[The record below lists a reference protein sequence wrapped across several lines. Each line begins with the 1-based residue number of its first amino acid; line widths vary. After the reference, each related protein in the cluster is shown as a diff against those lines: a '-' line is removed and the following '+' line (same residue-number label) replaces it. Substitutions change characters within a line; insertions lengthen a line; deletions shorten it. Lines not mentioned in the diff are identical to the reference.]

1 MARGRGRRGGK
12 RGGLRRRRGGGVRRK
27 TDGGKVSMMRN
38 TLVPDRMLMK
48 FSYKDNINLS
58 ATSPQSWAVWNARAN
73 SLYDP
78 DYAVVN
84 GHQPL
89 GYDQWSTFYNKY
101 RVYKAIVTVTA
112 INQSNAGCQVGV
124 LPYNS
129 DQGNLSLIDDAAFE
143 QPHVVT
149 KTVGSAQG
157 MNKVVL
163 KKVIDIPRILGQSH
177 SQYKSKDSTQAL
189 FGANPLEVCNLGVF
203 CRTIN
208 DSSAPVVQCIINI
221 VMFAELFDRKKMTI
235 SFPEGKN
242 PDSSFVD
249 PAVPG
254 TFYDY
259 RGSTISF
266 LQTIPYTYIS
276 TISTP

>member
-1 MARGRGRRGGK
+1 MARTK
-12 RGGLRRRRGGGVRRK
+12 RGGMRRRGGIRRRRNMRRK
-27 TDGGKVSMMRN
+27 TDGGKVSFMRN
-38 TLVPDRMLMK
+38 TLVPDRMIMK

-58 ATSPQSWAVWNARAN
+58 AAGPATSAVWNARLN

-89 GYDQWSTFYNKY
+89 GYDQWSGFYNKY
-101 RVYKAIVTVTA
+101 RVYKAFVTVTA
-112 INQSNAGCQVGV
+112 INLSNAGCQVGI

-129 DQGNLSLIDDAAFE
+129 DQGNLSTIDDASFE

-157 MNKVVL
+157 SNKVVL
-163 KKVIDIPRILGQSH
+163 KKMVDIPRILGQSH
-177 SQYKSKDSTQAL
+177 IQYKSKDSTQAAY
-189 FGANPLEVCNLGVF
+189 GYNPIEVCNLGVF

-208 DSSAPVVQCIINI
+208 DSSAPTVQCIINI
-221 VMFAELFDRKKMTI
+221 TMYTELFDRKKQTI
-235 SFPEGKN
+235 SFPPGKDPN
-242 PDSSFVD
+242 SSFVD
-249 PAVPG
+249 RTG
-254 TFYDY
+254 NFLDY
-259 RGSTISF
+259 KGSTISF
-266 LQTIPYTYIS
+266 LQTIPYTFVS